1 VVRASSSTA
10 RILVVDGDEEARG
23 ASARALDGVA
33 VVVAVAG
40 PAEALAAAAGE
51 VFDLVLL
58 DLAQALSDGEAGPL
72 LGRLRAL
79 PTLAEASIILLAPS
93 GGDAR
98 TLAALQA
105 GATDFLSAPF
115 SAHELALRVSSV
127 LELAALRREKAGAA
141 GDVAG
146 LRQSVRTRDEFLA
159 TAAHELRTPITTLG
173 LQTDGLLS
181 LASRAALGAD
191 ERLPRRLTSIRH
203 QVTRLDQMVN
213 QLLDVSRMMDGRLE
227 LRPELVDLHEV
238 AADAIEL
245 LREPAQRAGSPVTLR
260 ALPGVVGH
268 WDRFRVGQVIT
279 NLVGNAIKF
288 GGGRPIEVELAADP
302 DHARLAVHDEG
313 MGIALDEQLRIFER
327 FERAASSAGQPGTGL
342 GLWISKQIV
351 DACRGTISIDS
362 ALGRGCTF
370 TVQLPRGTPAR
381 QDASALAEPLAGAG
395 PPHPAAGLP
404 E

>member
-10 RILVVDGDEEARG
+10 RILVVDGDEEVRG
-23 ASARALDGVA
+23 ASARALEGAA
-33 VVVAVAG
+33 VVAA
-40 PAEALAAAAGE
+40 ASADEALAAAARE
-51 VFDLVLL
+51 AFDLVLL
-58 DLAQALSDGEAGPL
+58 GLGWALSDGEGGPL
-72 LGRLRAL
+72 VARLRAL
-79 PTLAEASIILLAPS
+79 PTLAEVPIVLLAPS

-98 TLAALQA
+98 TIAALQA
-105 GATDFLSAPF
+105 GADDVLSVPF
-115 SAHELALRVSSV
+115 SAPELALRVSSR
-127 LELAALRREKAGAA
+127 LELAALRREKTDAA
-141 GDVAG
+141 RVVVG

-181 LASRAALGAD
+181 LASRAAVGAD
-191 ERLPRRLTSIRH
+191 DRLPRRLTSIRH

-227 LRPELVDLHEV
+227 LRPELVDLHEL

-260 ALPGVVGH
+260 ARPGVVGH

-302 DHARLAVHDEG
+302 ENARLAVRDEG
-313 MGIALDEQLRIFER
+313 VGIAPEEQLRIFER
-327 FERAASSAGQPGTGL
+327 FERAASSAGQPGMGL

-362 ALGRGCTF
+362 AHGRGCTF

-381 QDASALAEPLAGAG
+381 EDAPRLAEPLAGD
-395 PPHPAAGLP
+395 AGLP
-404 E
+404 Q